1 MSKGH
6 RSQIKRAR
14 NAETNAAKMP
24 MATAKYQM
32 VSAQKAKFVL
42 DLIRGKSV
50 READAILLYQPQKAA
65 RIARKVLLSAAAN
78 AENNKGMDR
87 DSLVVAFATA
97 NQGPII
103 KRIKAR
109 AQGRAYRIEKKTSH
123 ITIGVESK

>member
-6 RSQIKRAR
+6 RSQIKKQR
-14 NAETNAAKMP
+14 NLETNAAKMP

-42 DLIRGKSV
+42 DLIRGKNV
-50 READAILLYQPQKAA
+50 KEADAILLYSPQKAA
-65 RIARKVLLSAAAN
+65 RIARKVLQSAVAN
-78 AENNKGMDR
+78 AENNKGMDKNT
-87 DSLVVAFATA
+87 LVVAYATA

-123 ITIGVESK
+123 ITIGVQSK